1 MLGRTAVAG
10 LGAAVLLGAG
20 GAGAM
25 AFDDG
30 PIPVDMRKP
39 EDDVAIELVD
49 DDGDGDGGDPKDQ
62 MTNTNTRTRGTSTGS
77 PNTAT
82 NSATTSGTG
91 TSTGSP
97 NTATNSDTTSRGRA
111 AGGVRVSPNQLL
123 INQRISQAAVRRSND
138 ALAKIASLTAQVAAL
153 QVQAGAGPIWG
164 VSNGGNQESLVTG
177 RGGSGITSIYS
188 NQAGRYTVKFDRNIA
203 ACSYSATIAADDQ
216 TKLTAGRDIRVA
228 LDLGDAARTQLTV
241 FTSRANG
248 NSVNSPFHIQV
259 FC

>member
-1 MLGRTAVAG
+1 MNRNRLLGIGAG
-10 LGAAVLLGAG
+10 IVLGAG
-20 GAGAM
+20 GFLAVQGGAISQ
-25 AFDDG
+25 ADAA
-30 PIPVDMRKP
+30 P
-39 EDDVAIELVD
+39 
-49 DDGDGDGGDPKDQ
+49 
-62 MTNTNTRTRGTSTGS
+62 
-77 PNTAT
+77 
-82 NSATTSGTG
+82 SAS
-91 TSTGSP
+91 
-97 NTATNSDTTSRGRA
+97 A
-111 AGGVRVSPNQLL
+111 QLK